1 MKHTHSI
8 NKVLTVCANTEAKV
22 DSFMDGLLQAVSDAV
37 DAKVASEGGVNI
49 SILKSTLQE
58 MKDEIFGKI
67 ESVKINKDNASAELE
82 QNDIPITDIVRVAGP
97 FEFHYKGTNWP
108 IPETFQFPKET
119 KRLQGWRMWLKG
131 SLIVVGSQQYR
142 IKPFSKMS
150 GRDLHSK
157 ELKNEYKL
165 NWKPIFSIGMEAP
178 GLAIPRNPTEID
190 KEFVQTSFTIATGYL
205 KECYSFI
212 FKAGDGVVCNYT
224 IGNWSSK
231 IKQIKVLRH
240 VPQDDIAKLP
250 PANSHNQPHA
260 CKHSY
265 DVV

>member
-1 MKHTHSI
+1 VLRALKITFRDVLVKHGKTNHDPTGLLSLLLASIVHHSSWLLSICSKYPDHPFHSISILNEPELLKELRDEHLQLDPSDYVPVATGVPPSVKHTQSI

-22 DSFMDGLLQAVSDAV
+22 DSFMDGLRQAVSDAV

-67 ESVKINKDNASAELE
+67 ESVKVNNNNASAELE
-82 QNDIPITDIVRVAGP
+82 QNDIPIADTVQVAGP

-108 IPETFQFPKET
+108 ILETFQFPKET

-131 SLIVVGSQQYR
+131 SLVVVGSQQYR

-150 GRDLHSK
+150 GHDLHSK

-165 NWKPIFSIGMEAP
+165 N
-178 GLAIPRNPTEID
+178 
-190 KEFVQTSFTIATGYL
+190 
-205 KECYSFI
+205 
-212 FKAGDGVVCNYT
+212 
-224 IGNWSSK
+224 
-231 IKQIKVLRH
+231 
-240 VPQDDIAKLP
+240 
-250 PANSHNQPHA
+250 
-260 CKHSY
+260 
-265 DVV
+265 